1 MCIERHIYLFLI
13 FFFYRIMLFLSLLKV
28 RVRYMIKK
36 RVDTYFGLTLR
47 LVCIAV
53 LYINF

>member
-36 RVDTYFGLTLR
+36 RVDTYFGLILR